1 MKRRLYLLIL
11 ICLLPLTGMMVYLL
25 ALMNSVSQRYDAV
38 VEDMTLANT
47 YNLVF
52 KEDMDYLMYIIVV
65 NAERAGQLVDTE
77 KPQAMIAEAR
87 DSFYELYGRA
97 DTDSSRESLRRII
110 KSLNILEDRVTEI
123 KDNALVSGSYDE
135 NMKRLDL
142 NVRVLTDL
150 IQEQIQ
156 KYIYEQAVKMEKLR
170 VGIREDVVH
179 SILLLGALAAG
190 IFAAAFFV
198 GEKVISS
205 ITKPIQKLCEVAKQ
219 AGRGDFQVRVA
230 EAGTYELAVLKESF
244 NRMIEELGKLVED
257 IRVEQLNLRAAE
269 LQLLQEQINPHF
281 LYNTLDTIIWLA
293 ESKDTEHVVK
303 MVASLSD
310 FFRTALSKG
319 KDFISVGEEK
329 RHIQSYLAIQQFRYR
344 DIMEYEVCFSD
355 EVQEYEM
362 LKLTL
367 QPLVENAL
375 YHGIKNKR
383 GVGHIQVLG
392 RKEGDNLV
400 FQVRDDGIGMTKE
413 RLCEVRQLIQGERAL
428 DQEHSGFGLF
438 NINER
443 IRLYYGPEYGL
454 SAESS
459 YLEGTQMQVVIPCVK
474 N

>member
-1 MKRRLYLLIL
+1 MKRRLYLLIV

-179 SILLLGALAAG
+179 SI
-190 IFAAAFFV
+190 
-198 GEKVISS
+198 
-205 ITKPIQKLCEVAKQ
+205 T
-219 AGRGDFQVRVA
+219 AGRSG
-230 EAGTYELAVLKESF
+230 S
-244 NRMIEELGKLVED
+244 
-257 IRVEQLNLRAAE
+257 
-269 LQLLQEQINPHF
+269 
-281 LYNTLDTIIWLA
+281 
-293 ESKDTEHVVK
+293 
-303 MVASLSD
+303 
-310 FFRTALSKG
+310 
-319 KDFISVGEEK
+319 
-329 RHIQSYLAIQQFRYR
+329 R
-344 DIMEYEVCFSD
+344 DICGSFFC
-355 EVQEYEM
+355 
-362 LKLTL
+362 
-367 QPLVENAL
+367 
-375 YHGIKNKR
+375 
-383 GVGHIQVLG
+383 G
-392 RKEGDNLV
+392 RKSNQQHYEANPEA
-400 FQVRDDGIGMTKE
+400 VRGGKAG
-413 RLCEVRQLIQGERAL
+413 RPGGF
-428 DQEHSGFGLF
+428 SGTGSRSRDL
-438 NINER
+438 
-443 IRLYYGPEYGL
+443 
-454 SAESS
+454 
-459 YLEGTQMQVVIPCVK
+459 
-474 N
+474 